1 MAHLHIPSQISM
13 DKGLYLELVCENLVV
28 FQSNQRDQS
37 NETRTKLVSFAETT
51 HQSPCR
57 CSWGGGAVSAGC
69 FRASEERVKAK
80 MWATGES

>member
-28 FQSNQRDQS
+28 FQSNKGTSQMKP
-37 NETRTKLVSFAETT
+37 RTKLVSFAETT

-57 CSWGGGAVSAGC
+57 CSWGVGQSVQAVSS
-69 FRASEERVKAK
+69 F
-80 MWATGES
+80 